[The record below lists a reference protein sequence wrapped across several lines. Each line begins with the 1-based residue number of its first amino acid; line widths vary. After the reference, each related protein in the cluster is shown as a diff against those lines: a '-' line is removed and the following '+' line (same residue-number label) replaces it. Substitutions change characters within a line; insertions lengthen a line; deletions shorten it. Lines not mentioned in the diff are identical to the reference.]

1 MPTFYRHVF
10 FLSATCLTEAA
21 SAHSFGSPRCEI
33 NSLPVTEMSTTLADP
48 APSGWQILNLDG
60 AAWPGR
66 SMTIRVSNADPL
78 KQARGI
84 LVWAR
89 RNGSTPSGS
98 FQPDASGLFQW
109 IPAALANCGEASIS
123 HTSRNPKSQ
132 AQLSFEWT
140 PDVNSTSIVRAFVI
154 EDCGAL
160 DTDCRAWQALTPFL
174 VIPGAIFVDGMEDS

>member
-1 MPTFYRHVF
+1 MSTFYRPLIILIASSF
-10 FLSATCLTEAA
+10 AEAA

-33 NSLPVTEMSTTLADP
+33 NSLPVTEMSATLADP
-48 APSGWQILNLDG
+48 APSGWQISNVDG

-66 SMTIRVSNADPL
+66 SMTIRVTNTDPL

-98 FQPDASGLFQW
+98 FQPDTSGLFQW
-109 IPAALANCGEASIS
+109 IPTALASCGEASIS
-123 HTSRNPKSQ
+123 HTSRSPKSQ

-140 PDVNSTSIVRAFVI
+140 PDVGGNSIVRAFVI
-154 EDCGAL
+154 EDCGAPEA
-160 DTDCRAWQALTPFL
+160 DCRAWQALTPFL
-174 VIPGAIFVDGMEDS
+174 VIPGAIFVDGMEDF